1 MRRRGISQLL
11 QIILFPKVF
20 YEVTV
25 LTAGS
30 MVLPTL
36 WHSLHDET
44 VYPDPYKFKPSRW
57 SPDGIAEQHSKYVQ
71 FQIPLICRN
80 WLVFGAGPHV
90 CLGQNYA
97 IMHLMMCL
105 GKASLFLNWDH
116 KTTDVSDNIRYNLIS
131 TFADEIGY
139 LLRYSLRTIVC

>member
-1 MRRRGISQLL
+1 MRQRETSPLL
-11 QIILFPKVF
+11 QVIPFLKVLSRLV
-20 YEVTV
+20 E
-25 LTAGS
+25 LTLGS

-36 WHSLHDET
+36 WHSLHDEDA
-44 VYPDPYKFKPSRW
+44 YPDPHKFEPTRW
-57 SPDGIAEQHSKYVQ
+57 GPNGIAEQHPKWFSYYFV
-71 FQIPLICRN
+71 LICRN

-116 KTTDVSDNIRYNLIS
+116 KKTEVSDNIRYDKLLLHCLRI
-131 TFADEIGY
+131 EY
-139 LLRYSLRTIVC
+139 LQLYFLRMIVC